1 MKILAIADE
10 EDKFLWDF
18 FDREYFKDIDL
29 ILSAGDLKQSYLE
42 FLVTMTS
49 CPVLYIHG
57 NHDSR
62 DQTNPPGGCT
72 CIDGKLYN
80 FNGLRILGLGGSMRY
95 KPGPYMYSETK
106 MTLRILKLFPALA
119 LRGGFDILLAHAP
132 AENYGDLDDL
142 PHRGFACFDRLL
154 TRFKPYAM
162 IHGHVHKAYGHF
174 KREREHPSG
183 VRIINACGHVLID
196 IPDEVL
202 AGRK

>member
-62 DQTNPPGGCT
+62 YQTNPPGGCT

-95 KPGPYMYSETK
+95 KPGPYMYRETK
-106 MTLRILKLFPALA
+106 MTLRILKLLPALA
-119 LRGGFDILLAHAP
+119 LRGGCDILLTHAP
-132 AENYGDLDDL
+132 AFGLNDLEDL
-142 PHRGFACFDRLL
+142 PHRGFECFNTLL
-154 TRFKPYAM
+154 DTYRPAYF
-162 IHGHVHKAYGHF
+162 IHGHVHRNYGA
-174 KREREHPSG
+174 
-183 VRIINACGHVLID
+183 RIPQMTKKGATIVVNAFEYCIFD
-196 IPDEVL
+196 Y
-202 AGRK
+202 

>member
-62 DQTNPPGGCT
+62 YQTNPPGGCT
-72 CIDGKLYN
+72 CIDGKLCN
-80 FNGLRILGLGGSMRY
+80 FNGLRILGLGGSVRY
-95 KPGPYMYSETK
+95 KPGPFMYSEGG
-106 MTLRILKLFPALA
+106 MTFRILKLLPGLIV
-119 LRGGFDILLAHAP
+119 RGGFDILLTHAP
-132 AENYGDLDDL
+132 VRNYGDLDDF
-142 PHRGFACFDRLL
+142 PHRGFTCFARLL
-154 TRFKPYAM
+154 PRFNPYAM
-162 IHGHVHKAYGHF
+162 IPGHVHKAYGHF
-174 KREREHPSG
+174 TREREHPSG
-183 VRIINACGHVLID
+183 ARIISACGHVLID

>member
-10 EDKFLWDF
+10 EDKFLWDY

-62 DQTNPPGGCT
+62 YQTNPPGGCT
-72 CIDGKLYN
+72 CIDGKLCN
-80 FNGLRILGLGGSMRY
+80 FNGLRILGLGGSVRY
-95 KPGPYMYSETK
+95 KPGPFMYSEGG
-106 MTLRILKLFPALA
+106 MTFRILKLLPGLIV
-119 LRGGFDILLAHAP
+119 RGGFDI
-132 AENYGDLDDL
+132 
-142 PHRGFACFDRLL
+142 LL

-183 VRIINACGHVLID
+183 ARIINACGHVLID